1 MPIRRRSADQPQ
13 PQPQPHQP
21 AAALGSRLTRGRP
34 AAPSLVL
41 AALLSLAVVAHQRAL
56 SAEPA
61 AGDTATDTSPADKD
75 AVVLFDGKS
84 LDDWKWVESGGSAPV
99 VVDDGVMRIG
109 AGEMISGVIYK
120 KADELPKIDYQIDLE
135 ARRLRG
141 FDFFLG
147 LTFPV
152 GDDESGATLVLGGW
166 GGSLVGISSI
176 DGLDA
181 AENNS
186 GTYKRFEP
194 EQWYKVRLQVTAEA
208 LMVWIDDEKVIDV
221 DIDGKEVALRP
232 GPIEE
237 FAPLSLTTFQTIGEI
252 RNVTLRPLKIEAAGE
267 ARPCAADPD

>member
-1 MPIRRRSADQPQ
+1 MPIRRRSAD
-13 PQPQPHQP
+13 QPQPHQP
-21 AAALGSRLTRGRP
+21 AAALGSRLTRCRP

-41 AALLSLAVVAHQRAL
+41 AALLSLAVVGQQRAL

-61 AGDTATDTSPADKD
+61 AGDAATDTSPADKD

>member
-1 MPIRRRSADQPQ
+1 MSTRRHPARRRDPRSAPLAAVIAIALLFAAPQ
-13 PQPQPHQP
+13 P
-21 AAALGSRLTRGRP
+21 ALP
-34 AAPSLVL
+34 
-41 AALLSLAVVAHQRAL
+41 
-56 SAEPA
+56 AEPSA
-61 AGDTATDTSPADKD
+61 PATAGDVAPAE
-75 AVVLFDGKS
+75 AGEAAEGVVTLFDGKS
-84 LDDWKWVESGGSAPV
+84 LDDWKWVESGGSAQV
-99 VVDDGVMRIG
+99 TADDGVMRIG
-109 AGEMISGVIYK
+109 AGEMISGVVYR
-120 KADELPKIDYQIDLE
+120 KADELPLMDYQIDLE
-135 ARRLRG
+135 ARRIQG

-152 GDDESGATLVLGGW
+152 GDIETCATLVLGGW

-194 EQWYKVRLQVTAEA
+194 GQWYKVRLHVTPEA
-208 LMVWIDDEKVIDV
+208 LVVWIDDEKVVDV

-252 RNVTLRPLKIEAAGE
+252 RNVTLRPLETEAE
-267 ARPCAADPD
+267 SSDPD